1 MVQISFILQ
10 QLQMLQMQIAPD
22 PKAKKRKES
31 QDEETEG
38 STTQESTRSV
48 FFKVKQDYS
57 IPKTLQEENQTSKS
71 NKPKTTVSA
80 DQLNTLFVPVESFM
94 IPRESN
100 KHFWTE
106 YNENERAVNFPF
118 WSNSMLFNEKV
129 HQIEAVWAKR
139 LFIDNNK
146 TISEQKY
153 K

>member
-48 FFKVKQDYS
+48 FFKVKQDS
-57 IPKTLQEENQTSKS
+57 NPKTLQEGQKSKS
-71 NKPKTTVSA
+71 TKPKTTVSA
-80 DQLNTLFVPVESFM
+80 DQLNTLFVPVESSM

-106 YNENERAVNFPF
+106 YNEIERPVNFPF